1 MGNCDILNEIEDTG
15 CSCSKEGC
23 ILFLQLVKEFVFPR
37 CCAGCGVEIEA
48 GFLCGEC
55 RKGLLQMK
63 EFLPVDALAG
73 GLLFFAYENR
83 IKEAIHKIKF
93 GGDRD
98 LPFLLAEETES
109 LLADLKVH
117 EAVTNFLTG
126 AGKSGSSAEKDFM
139 GNNEFRE
146 KVFPASFQKEDDG
159 GNRNLQLWSGIPTDP
174 GRLRQ
179 RGFDLPTV
187 LFSARAKDFGGTW
200 KQTLCRTR
208 KTLPMYG
215 LSPEERRRNLQD
227 CFAVTGN
234 VRGKSV
240 VLVDDIFTTG
250 ATFSAAAAVL
260 KEAGAATVKGLAFC
274 GSIENLR

>member
-1 MGNCDILNEIEDTG
+1 M
-15 CSCSKEGC
+15 
-23 ILFLQLVKEFVFPR
+23 FPR

-48 GFLCGEC
+48 GFLCLEC

-63 EFLPVDALAG
+63 DFPPVEELAG
-73 GLLFFAYENR
+73 GVFFFAYENR
-83 IKEAIHKIKF
+83 VKEAIHQIKF
-93 GGDRD
+93 CGDKNMSV
-98 LPFLLAEETES
+98 LLSEETDN
-109 LLADLKVH
+109 LFKDLKVH
-117 EAVTNFLTG
+117 KTITKFLTD
-126 AGKSGSSAEKDFM
+126 AGKSHPFAEKDFT
-139 GNNEFRE
+139 E
-146 KVFPASFQKEDDG
+146 KSKIRGKIIQTFIQKEGRG
-159 GNRNLQLWSGIPTDP
+159 GKRESWLWSGIPTDP

-187 LFSARAKDFGGTW
+187 LFSERAKYFGGIW

-215 LSPEERRRNLQD
+215 LSAEERRRNLQD

-234 VRGKSV
+234 VRGKSI

-260 KEAGAATVKGLAFC
+260 KEAGAETVKGLAFC

>member
-1 MGNCDILNEIEDTG
+1 MG

-23 ILFLQLVKEFVFPR
+23 ILLLQLLKEFVFPR
-37 CCAGCGVEIEA
+37 GCAGCGVEIEA
-48 GFLCGEC
+48 GFLCREC

-63 EFLPVDALAG
+63 EFPPVDALDG
-73 GLLFFAYENR
+73 GLSFFAYENHV
-83 IKEAIHKIKF
+83 KEAIHKIKF
-93 GGDRD
+93 GGDKSI
-98 LPFLLAEETES
+98 PFLLAEETEN
-109 LLADLKVH
+109 LFMDLKVH
-117 EAVTNFLTG
+117 EAVINFLTG
-126 AGKSGSSAEKDFM
+126 AGKSLSFAEKDFM
-139 GNNEFRE
+139 GKSEVRE
-146 KVFPASFQKEDDG
+146 KAFQVLIREEAPVR
-159 GNRNLQLWSGIPTDP
+159 NRNLQLWSGIPTDP

-187 LFSARAKDFGGTW
+187 LFAERAKDFGGTW

-215 LSPEERRRNLQD
+215 LSAEERRRNLQD
-227 CFAVTGN
+227 CIVVTGN
-234 VRGKSV
+234 VRGKSI

-260 KEAGAATVKGLAFC
+260 KEAGAETVKGLAFC

>member
-1 MGNCDILNEIEDTG
+1 M
-15 CSCSKEGC
+15 
-23 ILFLQLVKEFVFPR
+23 QLLKEFVFPR

-48 GFLCGEC
+48 GFLCREC
-55 RKGLLQMK
+55 RKALLQVK
-63 EFLPVDALAG
+63 EFPPVDALDG
-73 GLLFFAYENR
+73 GLFFFAYENQV
-83 IKEAIHKIKF
+83 KEAIHKIKF
-93 GGDRD
+93 GGDKNISV
-98 LPFLLAEETES
+98 LLSEETES
-109 LLADLKVH
+109 LLSDLNVH
-117 EAVTNFLTG
+117 GAVTKFLTG
-126 AGKSGSSAEKDFM
+126 AGKTHSFAEKDFTGKGEPRKKM
-139 GNNEFRE
+139 VQRL
-146 KVFPASFQKEDDG
+146 FQKEDVG
-159 GNRNLQLWSGIPTDP
+159 GKRNLLLWSGIPTDP

-187 LFSARAKDFGGTW
+187 LFSERAKDFGGTW

-234 VRGKSV
+234 VRGKSI

-260 KEAGAATVKGLAFC
+260 KEAGAETVKGLAFC